1 MDPRLAH
8 TGGLFRRSILRK
20 SCPSQKCRQLTARKC
35 ETKRFFL
42 HIPRRTGTG
51 WLGRKGS
58 NLRMLESKSSALPL
72 GDAPPGSPR
81 IKPAGPRRKPPQPP
95 AKCPARQG
103 FWGRLRGWG
112 GIVIRAPP
120 EARGNPFALVRRVAQ
135 PGRALRSG
143 RRGRRF
149 ESSLSDQFFNGLA
162 PLLLLRSPCVGDQ
175 WEFRR

>member
-1 MDPRLAH
+1 
-8 TGGLFRRSILRK
+8 
-20 SCPSQKCRQLTARKC
+20 
-35 ETKRFFL
+35 
-42 HIPRRTGTG
+42 
-51 WLGRKGS
+51 
-58 NLRMLESKSSALPL
+58 MLESKSSALPL

-81 IKPAGPRRKPPQPP
+81 IKPAGPRRKPAHPS
-95 AKCPARQG
+95 AKCPAKQG

-112 GIVIRAPP
+112 GIVIRTPP

-162 PLLLLRSPCVGDQ
+162 PLLPMRPPCVGNQ
-175 WEFRR
+175 WEFRRCGGSWPPASGTAAKHGLSRHPAQRRRRTDSRAHRRHRCSGTHHYFSLFSW